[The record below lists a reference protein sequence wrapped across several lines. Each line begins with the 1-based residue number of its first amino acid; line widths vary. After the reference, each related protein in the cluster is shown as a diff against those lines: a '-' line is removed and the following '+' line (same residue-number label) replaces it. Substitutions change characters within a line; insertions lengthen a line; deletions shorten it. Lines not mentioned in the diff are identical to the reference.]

1 LSVQREK
8 NVPSLSWERQV
19 FDPVTI
25 LGLVSLA
32 LLVIGAGGYLLKRT
46 PPDVETHPGE
56 MLVPI
61 SEWKASGKI
70 DFGCSEVPEDERA
83 SALFVLRCEEYRFLQ
98 SSTGARRIE
107 VRWRDA
113 TLAEAKQV
121 ASLHN
126 ARPRMLGGE
135 SGASIR
141 DDLAVARSESEIP
154 EARSLH

>member
-1 LSVQREK
+1 
-8 NVPSLSWERQV
+8 V

-32 LLVIGAGGYLLKRT
+32 FLLIGASGYLLKQRR
-46 PPDVETHPGE
+46 PGPVVEAQPGE
-56 MLVPI
+56 TLVPI
-61 SEWKASGKI
+61 SDWKAAGKI

-83 SALFVLRCEEYRFLQ
+83 SAVFVLRCEEYRFLQ

-121 ASLHN
+121 AALHN
-126 ARPRMLGGE
+126 ARPTILGGE
-135 SGASIR
+135 LSTSIG
-141 DDLAVARSESEIP
+141 DDLAAARIESEIP
-154 EARSLH
+154 ETRSLH

>member
-1 LSVQREK
+1 M
-8 NVPSLSWERQV
+8 

-46 PPDVETHPGE
+46 PPGVEIHHGE
-56 MLVPI
+56 TLVPI

-70 DFGCSEVPEDERA
+70 DFGCSEVPEDEHV

-98 SSTGARRIE
+98 SSGGTRRVE

-121 ASLHN
+121 TTLHN
-126 ARPRMLGGE
+126 ALPTILDREL
-135 SGASIR
+135 SASIR
-141 DDLAVARSESEIP
+141 GDLAAARSASEIP
-154 EARSLH
+154 GARSLH